1 MIKHNLLK
9 ISCKLMFF
17 GTAKE
22 DCVVKAREIL
32 NFLPVVNNSDIISL
46 SFFTKHIRN
55 HIIRNN
61 QNSYQ
66 CMILA
71 KHFDKI

>member
-9 ISCKLMFF
+9 ISFKLMFF

-22 DCVVKAREIL
+22 DCVIKTREIL
-32 NFLPVVNNSDIISL
+32 NFLPVVNNYDIISL

-61 QNSYQ
+61 
-66 CMILA
+66 
-71 KHFDKI
+71 